1 MPQQFLHRADIVAIL
16 QQVGSETVAKGVAG
30 DALVDPG
37 QASGFL
43 DRFLHAALADVV
55 TAHDAGARIF

>member
-1 MPQQFLHRADIVAIL
+1 
-16 QQVGSETVAKGVAG
+16 VGSETVAKGVAG

-55 TAHDAGARIF
+55 TAHDAGVGIF